1 HLPIEI
7 RAWILLAHGG
17 NDGDLQFRLNRGTKR
32 ACGHPIAA
40 GLKAW
45 TTDKQ
50 ICFCVANLLQRRC
63 DHRCQI
69 FHGVI
74 VAAYKGH
81 RDFGIVAHD
90 LLKKFP
96 RTGSALADLQ
106 SHARLLFS
114 SDPAEKLIQIMN
126 DAHFRNSFVSAKR
139 RNWSTGVLEYW
150 NHSITQP
157 LRYSNPLLPTP
168 SNTPLLSV
176 ATLLAGW
183 QRRQRSALRF
193 PMVPQACLS
202 ILAMRR

>member
-1 HLPIEI
+1 MPRSLLDELIADEPPGQIAFFFRQADLRFTHQLPRQIGHLDENIAHLRSVGAGVNDVEHLPIEI
-7 RAWILLAHGG
+7 RAGILLAHGG

-50 ICFCVANLLQRRC
+50 ICFCVANLLQRRG

-81 RDFGIVAHD
+81 RDFGIGVHD

-96 RTGSALADLQ
+96 RTGSALADL
-106 SHARLLFS
+106 
-114 SDPAEKLIQIMN
+114 
-126 DAHFRNSFVSAKR
+126 
-139 RNWSTGVLEYW
+139 
-150 NHSITQP
+150 
-157 LRYSNPLLPTP
+157 
-168 SNTPLLSV
+168 
-176 ATLLAGW
+176 
-183 QRRQRSALRF
+183 
-193 PMVPQACLS
+193 
-202 ILAMRR
+202 